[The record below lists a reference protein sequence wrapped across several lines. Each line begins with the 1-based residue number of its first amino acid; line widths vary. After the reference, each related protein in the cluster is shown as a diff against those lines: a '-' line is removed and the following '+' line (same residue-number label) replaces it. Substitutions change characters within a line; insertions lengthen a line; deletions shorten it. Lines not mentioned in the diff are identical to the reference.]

1 LSAGLRAELDQLNNA
16 WLKLMRAGRFQEA
29 WLASDRALELRAG
42 LDCSSWPRHEQFIWR
57 GGPLQDRRVLIRCY
71 HGLGDTIQFAR
82 FVPLVSRMSPEVTI
96 WMQPVLIPLFKA
108 FGWEDRLLPLHDGTP
123 DVQFDVDVE
132 LSELMHVF
140 RITESML
147 TAGASSLHVNRARL
161 PVGRHASHASPLNVG
176 LVWTAGEWDSR
187 RSIPCG
193 LLGTLGELRD
203 ISWHLLQRGP
213 ALREWAH
220 CFGRV
225 PHIENIVAEA
235 EVMSRM
241 DLIIS
246 VDTCSAHLAG
256 SLGVPVWTLLPHD
269 ADWRWM
275 QDRSDTPWYP
285 TMRLIRQP
293 RPGAW
298 DEVIDIVARD
308 LRATTAA
315 QLLDSAASSRM
326 ASRYP
331 CRVPTST

>member
-1 LSAGLRAELDQLNNA
+1 
-16 WLKLMRAGRFQEA
+16 M
-29 WLASDRALELRAG
+29 
-42 LDCSSWPRHEQFIWR
+42 
-57 GGPLQDRRVLIRCY
+57 
-71 HGLGDTIQFAR
+71 
-82 FVPLVSRMSPEVTI
+82 
-96 WMQPVLIPLFKA
+96 
-108 FGWEDRLLPLHDGTP
+108 
-123 DVQFDVDVE
+123 
-132 LSELMHVF
+132 
-140 RITESML
+140 
-147 TAGASSLHVNRARL
+147 
-161 PVGRHASHASPLNVG
+161 NVG

-193 LLGTLGELRD
+193 LLATLGELPD

-213 ALREWAH
+213 ALTEWSH
-220 CFGRV
+220 PFGSV

-235 EVMSRM
+235 EVMSTM

-298 DEVIDIVARD
+298 HEVIDRVARD
-308 LRATTAA
+308 LRERAA
-315 QLLDSAASSRM
+315 SQLWDSAASRRM
-326 ASRYP
+326 ASR
-331 CRVPTST
+331 